1 MYNFGVRK
9 IEFNNTIIYMK
20 RIIIIAAALLAVSM
34 AKADEGMWLLSRL
47 KQQNIE
53 KMQQMGF
60 KLTAEDIYDINK
72 PGIKDAIVGLGNEGR
87 PFRHFCSGEIIS
99 PNGLLLTNH
108 HCGFDAIQAHSSVEH
123 DYLRDGFWAY
133 KMEDELS
140 NPGTTA
146 SILERMEDVTD
157 RVNAVLND
165 KMNEAER
172 EAAIAQVSA
181 EIIKEATKGTKL
193 SGQVQ
198 AMFEGNQFFLFLY
211 TIYKD
216 VRLVGAP
223 PQSMGKFG
231 GDTDN
236 WMWPRHTADFSMFRI
251 YTAPD
256 GSPAEYSKD
265 NVPLKPKHFLPVSI
279 KGVKDG
285 DFAMIMGFPGTTD
298 RYCTSFGLENTMDV
312 TNTIRHKVRTDKLAI
327 MREGMEKDQ
336 KTRIQY
342 ASKYA
347 SCANYWKYS
356 NEQNKALRN
365 LNTMGN
371 KQAIEREFTA
381 WVNADPARK
390 AMYGTVLS
398 DIEQAYKGLKE
409 FSVAE
414 TYAQE
419 ALAGPESHLFAYQAG
434 RGIELLG
441 KAETSD
447 KEKEAIK
454 AQLGEMAK
462 AFYKDFNAD
471 VDAKLFA
478 VLFKVYSD
486 NVSEELHPEVITL
499 INKKYKGDYNKYA
512 AELKAKSVFM
522 SEEAFAAFL
531 AKPDMK
537 KLAKDPVYQAGKSF
551 YTIYLKLS
559 TMTKAIR
566 EQITR
571 GNRLFVRG
579 LMAMNPDKAWAPNA
593 NSTIRLTY
601 GKVGSYKPRDAVFYD
616 YYTTLAG
623 VLEKEGPAGGE
634 FEVPARLK
642 ELYAKK
648 EFGPYGKDVL
658 HVNFITDNDITGG
671 NSGSGVINAEGHLIG
686 TAFDG
691 NSEAMSG
698 DIDFEEN
705 LQRCINLDTRYMLW
719 IVDVFAGAKNLV
731 NEMTI
736 IK

>member
-1 MYNFGVRK
+1 MH
-9 IEFNNTIIYMK
+9 MK
-20 RIIIIAAALLAVSM
+20 KIIIGALALLSVTA
-34 AKADEGMWLLSRL
+34 ARADEGMWLLSRL

-60 KLTAEDIYDINK
+60 KLTAEDIYDVNK
-72 PGIKDAIVGLGNEGR
+72 PGIKDAIVGLGNSGR

-108 HCGFDAIQAHSSVEH
+108 HCGFSAIQAHSSVEH

-133 KMEDELS
+133 RMEDELA

-157 RVNAVLND
+157 QVNAVLND
-165 KMNEAER
+165 GMSEAER
-172 EAAIAQVSA
+172 AEAIAKVSA
-181 EIIKEATKGTKL
+181 DIVKKAVEGTKL

-211 TIYKD
+211 TIYRD

-236 WMWPRHTADFSMFRI
+236 WMWTRHTADFSMFRI

-256 GSPAEYSKD
+256 GSPADYSKD
-265 NVPLKPKHFLPVSI
+265 NVPLKPKHYLPVSA
-279 KGVKDG
+279 KGIQDG

-298 RYCTSFGLENTMDV
+298 RYITSFGLANTMDV
-312 TNTIRHKVRTDKLAI
+312 TNTIRHAVRTDKLAV

-356 NEQNKALRN
+356 NEQNKALRH

-371 KQAIEREFTA
+371 KQQIEREFA
-381 WVNADPARK
+381 EWVNADAARK
-390 AMYGTVLS
+390 AQYGTVLD
-398 DIEQAYKGLKE
+398 DIRKGYDDIRE
-409 FSVAE
+409 YSVANA
-414 TYAQE
+414 YAQE
-419 ALAGPESHLFAYQAG
+419 ALAGPEAHLFAVQFG
-434 RGIELLG
+434 RGVEKMLGDGKELTAEQREGL
-441 KAETSD
+441 KAAA
-447 KEKEAIK
+447 EK
-454 AQLGEMAK
+454 
-462 AFYKDFNAD
+462 FYKDFNAD
-471 VDAKLFA
+471 VDANLFA

-486 NVSEELHPEVITL
+486 NVKEEFHPEIIRL
-499 INKKYKGDYNKYA
+499 INKKYKGDFKKFA
-512 AELKAKSVFM
+512 ADLRAKSIFM
-522 SEEAFAAFL
+522 DEAKLEAFL
-531 AKPDMK
+531 EKPSVKKMK
-537 KLAKDPVYQAGKSF
+537 EDPAYVAGLSFYETYIKLAALMGEMQ
-551 YTIYLKLS
+551 T
-559 TMTKAIR
+559 AIA
-566 EQITR
+566 R
-571 GNRLFVRG
+571 GDRLFVRG
-579 LMAMNPDKAWAPNA
+579 LMEMHPERAWAPNA

-601 GKVGSYKPRDAVFYD
+601 GKVGSYKPRDGVFYD

-623 VLEKEGPAGGE
+623 VIEKEGPKGGE
-634 FEVPARLK
+634 FEVPERLK
-642 ELYAKK
+642 ELYAQKD
-648 EFGPYGKDVL
+648 FGPYGDETLV
-658 HVNFITDNDITGG
+658 VNFITDNDITGG
-671 NSGSGVINAEGHLIG
+671 NSGSGVINAEGQLIG

-719 IVDVFAGAKNLV
+719 IVDKYAGAKNLI

>member
-1 MYNFGVRK
+1 
-9 IEFNNTIIYMK
+9 MK
-20 RIIIIAAALLAVSM
+20 KLLIIAIALLSM
-34 AKADEGMWLLSRL
+34 SVARADEGMWLLSKL
-47 KQQNIE
+47 KEQNIG

-60 KLTAEDIYDINK
+60 KLTAEDIYDVNK
-72 PGIKDAIVGLGNEGR
+72 PGLKDAIVGLGNAGQ
-87 PFRHFCSGEIIS
+87 PFRHFCSGELIS
-99 PNGLLLTNH
+99 PQGLLLTNH
-108 HCGFDAIQAHSSVEH
+108 HCGFNAIQSHSSVEH
-123 DYLRDGFWAY
+123 NYLQDGFWAY
-133 KMEDELS
+133 KMEDELA
-140 NPGTTA
+140 NPGITA
-146 SILERMEDVTD
+146 SILERMEDVTA

-165 KMNEAER
+165 SMSSMDR
-172 EAAIAQVSA
+172 SIAIDSISR
-181 EIIKEATKGTKL
+181 IIVKEATEGNKL

-265 NVPLKPKHFLPVSI
+265 NVPLKPKHYLPVSA

-285 DFAMIMGFPGTTD
+285 DFAMIMGFPGSTD
-298 RYCTSFGLENTMDV
+298 RFTTSYGLENTMDV
-312 TNTIRHKVRTDKLAI
+312 TNDIRYKVRTEKLAV
-327 MREGMEKDQ
+327 MRKGMEKDP

-356 NEQNKALRN
+356 FEQNKALKQ
-365 LNTMGN
+365 LKTLEN
-371 KQAIEREFTA
+371 KKAIEKEFTD
-381 WVNADPARK
+381 WVNADAKRK
-390 AMYGTVLS
+390 EIYGNVLPM
-398 DIEQAYKGLKE
+398 IQKGYADMKE
-409 FSVAE
+409 YSVA
-414 TYAQE
+414 TAYLNE
-419 ALAGPESHLFAYQAG
+419 ALRGPESHLFAYRAG
-434 RGIELLG
+434 RLISDLCSKETSAEE
-441 KAETSD
+441 KAET
-447 KEKEAIK
+447 KETLLK
-454 AQLGEMAK
+454 MA
-462 AFYKDFNAD
+462 ADFYKDFNAE
-471 VDAKLFA
+471 VDAELYA
-478 VLFKVYSD
+478 TLFKMYND
-486 NVSEELHPEVITL
+486 NVSSDLHPEIL
-499 INKKYKGDYNKYA
+499 DFINKKYKGDYEKFA
-512 AELKAKSVFM
+512 ADLKKNSVFM
-522 SEEAFAAFL
+522 DEAVFNNFIENPDCKRMEKDL
-531 AKPDMK
+531 A
-537 KLAKDPVYQAGKSF
+537 YRAGQSF
-551 YTIYLKLS
+551 FGLWVQLS
-559 TMTKAIR
+559 AYSGEMQ
-566 EQITR
+566 EQITQ
-571 GNRLFVRG
+571 GDRLFVRG
-579 LMAMNPDKAWAPNA
+579 LMEMQPEKAWAPNA

-623 VLEKEGPAGGE
+623 VMEKEGPKGGE
-634 FEVPARLK
+634 FEVPDRLK
-642 ELYAKK
+642 ELYAQKD
-648 EFGPYGKDVL
+648 FAPYGEENL
-658 HVNFITDNDITGG
+658 NVNFITDNDITGG

-719 IVDVFAGAKNLV
+719 IVDKYAGAKNLI

>member
-1 MYNFGVRK
+1 
-9 IEFNNTIIYMK
+9 MK
-20 RIIIIAAALLAVSM
+20 KLFILGIALLSLTVAR
-34 AKADEGMWLLSRL
+34 ADEGMWLLSKL

-60 KLTAEDIYDINK
+60 KLSAEDIYDVNK
-72 PGIKDAIVGLGNEGR
+72 PGIKDAIVGLGKSGR

-108 HCGFDAIQAHSSVEH
+108 HCGFETIQMHSSVEH
-123 DYLRDGFWAY
+123 DYLQDGFWAY

-140 NPGTTA
+140 NPILTA

-157 RVNAVLND
+157 RVNASLND
-165 KMNEAER
+165 NMSELER
-172 EAAIAQVSA
+172 TFAIDSISKL
-181 EIIKEATKGTKL
+181 IIKEATENTKL

-198 AMFEGNQFFLFLY
+198 PMFEGNQYFLFLY

-265 NVPLKPKHFLPVSI
+265 NVPLKPKHYLPVSA
-279 KGVKDG
+279 KGIKDG
-285 DFAMIMGFPGTTD
+285 DFAMILGFPGTTD
-298 RYCTSFGLENTMDV
+298 RYTTSFGLQNTMDAV
-312 TNTIRHKVRTDKLAI
+312 NDIRYKVRTEKLQI

-347 SCANYWKYS
+347 TCANYWKYS
-356 NEQNKALRN
+356 FEQNKALKH
-365 LNTMGN
+365 LNTIGN
-371 KQAIEREFTA
+371 KQAIEKQFAA
-381 WVNADPARK
+381 WVNADPGRK
-390 AMYGTVLS
+390 AVYGNVLN
-398 DIEQAYKGLKE
+398 DLAKAYADMKDY
-409 FSVAE
+409 SVTQ
-414 TYAQE
+414 TYIQE
-419 ALAGPESHLFAYQAG
+419 ALAGPEAHLFAYQAG
-434 RGIELLG
+434 RLIESLCDKTTTPEEKADLKNILQDMG
-441 KAETSD
+441 KN
-447 KEKEAIK
+447 
-454 AQLGEMAK
+454 
-462 AFYKDFNAD
+462 FYKDFNAEID
-471 VDAKLFA
+471 TRLFETM
-478 VLFKVYSD
+478 FKMYNDHVNSD
-486 NVSEELHPEVITL
+486 LHPEIIDF
-499 INKKYKGDYNKYA
+499 INKKYKGDYKKFA
-512 AELKAKSVFM
+512 DALKATSVFM
-522 SEEAFAAFL
+522 NEAAYHAFIEN
-531 AKPDMK
+531 PDCK
-537 KLAKDPVYQAGKSF
+537 KLAKDLAYRSGLSVSEMFIKIAA
-551 YTIYLKLS
+551 YTGEMKE
-559 TMTKAIR
+559 K
-566 EQITR
+566 ITR
-571 GNRLFVRG
+571 GDRLFVRG
-579 LMAMNPDKAWAPNA
+579 LMEMEPEKAWAPNA

-616 YYTTLAG
+616 YYTTLTG
-623 VLEKEGPAGGE
+623 VIEKEGPKGGE

-642 ELYAKK
+642 ELYAQKD
-648 EFGPYGKDVL
+648 FAPYGTDNL
-658 HVNFITDNDITGG
+658 SVNFITDNDITGG

-719 IVDVFAGAKNLV
+719 IVDKYAGAKNLI

>member
-1 MYNFGVRK
+1 M
-9 IEFNNTIIYMK
+9 YMK
-20 RIIIIAAALLAVSM
+20 RIIIIAIALLSWTL
-34 AKADEGMWLLSRL
+34 AKADEGMWLLSKIKEL
-47 KQQNIE
+47 NIE

-60 KLTAEDIYDINK
+60 KLTAEDIYNVNK

-87 PFRHFCSGEIIS
+87 PFQHFCSGEIIS

-108 HCGFDAIQAHSSVEH
+108 HCGFSAIQAHSSVEH

-133 KMEDELS
+133 EMKDELA

-146 SILERMEDVTD
+146 SILDRMEDVTE
-157 RVNAVLND
+157 RVNACLND
-165 KMNEAER
+165 GMSEGER
-172 EAAIAQVSA
+172 YAAIDSIS
-181 EIIKEATKGTKL
+181 EIITKEATEGTHF
-193 SGQVQ
+193 SAQVQ
-198 AMFEGNQFFLFLY
+198 PMFEGNQFFLFVY
-211 TIYKD
+211 TIYQD

-256 GSPAEYSKD
+256 GSPAPYSEE
-265 NVPLKPKHFLPVSI
+265 NVPLKPKHYLPVSA
-279 KGVKDG
+279 KGVQDG
-285 DFAMIMGFPGTTD
+285 DFAMIMGFPGTTE
-298 RYCTSFGLENTMDV
+298 RYITSFGLANTMDI
-312 TNTIRHKVRTDKLAI
+312 TNTIRYEVRTDKLAV

-371 KQAIEREFTA
+371 KQAIEREFAA

-390 AMYGTVLS
+390 AVYGSVLA
-398 DIEQAYKGLKE
+398 DLQKGYADMKTL
-409 FSVAE
+409 E
-414 TYAQE
+414 TANVYAQE
-419 ALAGPESHLFAYQAG
+419 ALAGPEAHLFAYRTG
-434 RGIELLG
+434 RVIAKLCDETVSAED
-441 KAETSD
+441 KATLREAL
-447 KEKEAIK
+447 KEMGA
-454 AQLGEMAK
+454 
-462 AFYKDFNAD
+462 AFYKDFNTD

-478 VLFKVYSD
+478 VLFKIYNDKVGAD
-486 NVSEELHPEVITL
+486 LQPESINF
-499 INKKYKGDYNKYA
+499 INKKYKGDFNKFA
-512 AELKAKSVFM
+512 ADLKAKSVFM
-522 SEEAFAAFL
+522 NEASFDAFV
-531 AKPDMK
+531 AEPNMK
-537 KLAKDPVYQAGKSF
+537 KLEKDLAYQAGKSF
-551 YTIYLKLS
+551 YEIYMKINASMAPYNTVL
-559 TMTKAIR
+559 A
-566 EQITR
+566 R

-579 LMAMNPDKAWAPNA
+579 LMEMNPEKAWAPDA
-593 NSTIRLTY
+593 NSTIRMTY

-616 YYTTLAG
+616 YYTTLKG
-623 VLEKEGPAGGE
+623 VIEKEGPAGGE

-642 ELYAKK
+642 ELYAQKN
-648 EFGPYGKDVL
+648 FAPYGNDIL
-658 HVNFITDNDITGG
+658 SVNFITDNDITGG
-671 NSGSGVINAEGHLIG
+671 NSGSPVINAEGHLIG

-719 IVDVFAGAKNLV
+719 IVDVYAGAKNLI

>member
-1 MYNFGVRK
+1 M
-9 IEFNNTIIYMK
+9 YMK
-20 RIIIIAAALLAVSM
+20 RIIIIAIALLSWTL
-34 AKADEGMWLLSRL
+34 AKADEGMWLLSKIKEL
-47 KQQNIE
+47 NIE

-60 KLTAEDIYDINK
+60 KLTAEDIYNVNK

-87 PFRHFCSGEIIS
+87 PFQHFCSGEIIS

-108 HCGFDAIQAHSSVEH
+108 HCGFSAIQAHSSVEH

-133 KMEDELS
+133 EMKEELA

-146 SILERMEDVTD
+146 SILDRMEDVTE
-157 RVNAVLND
+157 RVNACLND
-165 KMNEAER
+165 GMSEGER
-172 EAAIAQVSA
+172 YAAIDSIS
-181 EIIKEATKGTKL
+181 EIITKEATEGTHF
-193 SGQVQ
+193 SAQVQ
-198 AMFEGNQFFLFLY
+198 PMFEGNQFFLFVY
-211 TIYKD
+211 TIYQD

-256 GSPAEYSKD
+256 GSPAPYSEE
-265 NVPLKPKHFLPVSI
+265 NVPLKPKHYLPVSA
-279 KGVKDG
+279 KGVQDG
-285 DFAMIMGFPGTTD
+285 DFAMIMGFPGTTE
-298 RYCTSFGLENTMDV
+298 RYITSFGLANTMDI
-312 TNTIRHKVRTDKLAI
+312 TNTIRYEVRTDKLAV

-371 KQAIEREFTA
+371 KQAIEREFAA

-390 AMYGTVLS
+390 AVYGSVLA
-398 DIEQAYKGLKE
+398 DLQKGYADMKTL
-409 FSVAE
+409 E
-414 TYAQE
+414 TANVYAQE
-419 ALAGPESHLFAYQAG
+419 ALAGPEAHLFAYRTG
-434 RGIELLG
+434 RVIAKLCDETVSAED
-441 KAETSD
+441 KATLREAL
-447 KEKEAIK
+447 KEMGA
-454 AQLGEMAK
+454 
-462 AFYKDFNAD
+462 AFYKDFNTD
-471 VDAKLFA
+471 VDARLFA
-478 VLFKVYSD
+478 VLFKIYNDKVGAD
-486 NVSEELHPEVITL
+486 LQPEIINF
-499 INKKYKGDYNKYA
+499 INKKYKGDFNKFA
-512 AELKAKSVFM
+512 ADLKAKSVFM
-522 SEEAFAAFL
+522 DEASFDAFV
-531 AKPDMK
+531 AEPNMK
-537 KLAKDPVYQAGKSF
+537 KLEKDLAYQAGKSF
-551 YTIYLKLS
+551 YEIYMKINASMAPYNTVL
-559 TMTKAIR
+559 A
-566 EQITR
+566 R

-579 LMAMNPDKAWAPNA
+579 LMEMNPEKAWAPDA
-593 NSTIRLTY
+593 NSTIRMTY

-616 YYTTLAG
+616 YYTTLKG
-623 VLEKEGPAGGE
+623 VIEKEGPAGGE

-642 ELYAKK
+642 ELYAQKN
-648 EFGPYGKDVL
+648 FAPYGNDIL
-658 HVNFITDNDITGG
+658 SVNFITDNDITGG
-671 NSGSGVINAEGHLIG
+671 NSGSPVINAEGHLIG

-719 IVDVFAGAKNLV
+719 IVDVYAGAKNLI

>member
-1 MYNFGVRK
+1 M
-9 IEFNNTIIYMK
+9 YMK
-20 RIIIIAAALLAVSM
+20 RIIIIAIALLSWTL
-34 AKADEGMWLLSRL
+34 AKADEGMWLLSKIKEL
-47 KQQNIE
+47 NIE

-60 KLTAEDIYDINK
+60 KLTAEDIYNVNK
-72 PGIKDAIVGLGNEGR
+72 PGIKDAIVGLGTEGR
-87 PFRHFCSGEIIS
+87 PFQHFCSGEIIS

-108 HCGFDAIQAHSSVEH
+108 HCGFSAIQAHSSVEH

-133 KMEDELS
+133 EMKDELA

-146 SILERMEDVTD
+146 SILDRMEDVTE
-157 RVNAVLND
+157 RVNACLND
-165 KMNEAER
+165 GMSEGER
-172 EAAIAQVSA
+172 YAAIDSIS
-181 EIIKEATKGTKL
+181 EIITKEATEGTHF
-193 SGQVQ
+193 SAQVQ
-198 AMFEGNQFFLFLY
+198 PMFEGNQFFLFVY
-211 TIYKD
+211 TIYQD

-256 GSPAEYSKD
+256 GSPAPYSEE
-265 NVPLKPKHFLPVSI
+265 NVPLKPKHYLPVSA
-279 KGVKDG
+279 KGVQDG
-285 DFAMIMGFPGTTD
+285 DFAMIMGFPGTTE
-298 RYCTSFGLENTMDV
+298 RYITSFGLANTMDI
-312 TNTIRHKVRTDKLAI
+312 TNTIRYEVRTDKLAV

-371 KQAIEREFTA
+371 KQAIEREFAA
-381 WVNADPARK
+381 WVNADPAHK
-390 AMYGTVLS
+390 AVYGSVLA
-398 DIEQAYKGLKE
+398 DLQKGYADMKTL
-409 FSVAE
+409 E
-414 TYAQE
+414 TANVYAQE
-419 ALAGPESHLFAYQAG
+419 ALAGPEAHLFAYRTG
-434 RGIELLG
+434 RVIAKLCDETVSAED
-441 KAETSD
+441 KAKIREAL
-447 KEKEAIK
+447 KEMGA
-454 AQLGEMAK
+454 
-462 AFYKDFNAD
+462 AFYKDFNTD

-478 VLFKVYSD
+478 VLFKIYNDKVGAD
-486 NVSEELHPEVITL
+486 LQPEIINF
-499 INKKYKGDYNKYA
+499 INKKYKGDFNKFA
-512 AELKAKSVFM
+512 ADLKAKSVFM
-522 SEEAFAAFL
+522 DEASFDAFV
-531 AKPDMK
+531 AEPNMK
-537 KLAKDPVYQAGKSF
+537 KLEKDLAYQAGKSF
-551 YTIYLKLS
+551 YEIYMKINASMAPYNTVL
-559 TMTKAIR
+559 A
-566 EQITR
+566 R

-579 LMAMNPDKAWAPNA
+579 LMEMNPEKAWAPDA
-593 NSTIRLTY
+593 NSTIRMTY

-616 YYTTLAG
+616 YYTTLKG
-623 VLEKEGPAGGE
+623 VMEKEGPAGGE

-642 ELYAKK
+642 ELYAQKN
-648 EFGPYGKDVL
+648 FAPYGNDIL
-658 HVNFITDNDITGG
+658 SVNFITDNDITGG
-671 NSGSGVINAEGHLIG
+671 NSGSPVINAEGHLIG

-719 IVDVFAGAKNLV
+719 IVDVYAGAKNLI

>member
-1 MYNFGVRK
+1 
-9 IEFNNTIIYMK
+9 MK
-20 RIIIIAAALLAVSM
+20 KLLIVVFALLSVSIVR
-34 AKADEGMWLLSRL
+34 ADEGMWLLSRL

-60 KLTAEDIYDINK
+60 KLTAEDIYDVNK
-72 PGIKDAIVGLGNEGR
+72 PGIKDAIVGLGNAGR

-99 PNGLLLTNH
+99 PQGLLLTNH
-108 HCGFDAIQAHSSVEH
+108 HCGFSAIQSHSSVEH
-123 DYLRDGFWAY
+123 DYLQDGFWAY
-133 KMEDELS
+133 KMEDELT
-140 NPGTTA
+140 NPGITA

-157 RVNAVLND
+157 RVNAALND
-165 KMNEAER
+165 NMSEMNR
-172 EAAIAQVSA
+172 NILIDSISA
-181 EIIKEATKGTKL
+181 VIVKEATKDTKL

-265 NVPLKPKHFLPVSI
+265 NVPLKPKHYLPVSA

-298 RYCTSFGLENTMDV
+298 RYTTSYGLQNTMDV
-312 TNTIRHKVRTDKLAI
+312 TNDIRYKVRTVKLAV

-356 NEQNKALRN
+356 FEQNKALKQ

-371 KQAIEREFTA
+371 KQAIEKQFTE
-381 WVNADPARK
+381 WVNADASRK
-390 AMYGTVLS
+390 AVYGNVLPMLEEGYA
-398 DIEQAYKGLKE
+398 DLKNY
-409 FSVAE
+409 SIASA
-414 TYAQE
+414 YAQE
-419 ALAGPESHLFAYQAG
+419 ALAGPEAHLFAYRAG
-434 RGIELLG
+434 RMIMDLCDKNTTPEE
-441 KAETSD
+441 KAEISNSL
-447 KEKEAIK
+447 KEM
-454 AQLGEMAK
+454 GK
-462 AFYKDFNAD
+462 AFYKDFNRD
-471 VDAKLFA
+471 VDTKLFA
-478 VLFKVYSD
+478 SLFKVYSD
-486 NVSEELHPEVITL
+486 NVETDLHPEIIDLV
-499 INKKYKGDYNKYA
+499 NKKYKGDYNKFA
-512 AELKAKSVFM
+512 AELQDKSVFM
-522 SEEAFAAFL
+522 SEAAFDTFVD
-531 AKPDMK
+531 KPDCK
-537 KLAKDPVYQAGKSF
+537 KLEKDLVYRSGKSF
-551 YTIYLKLS
+551 YEMWLKLS
-559 TMTKAIR
+559 AYSGEMQEKISK
-566 EQITR
+566 
-571 GNRLFVRG
+571 GDRLFMRG
-579 LMAMNPDKAWAPNA
+579 LMEMSPEKAWAPNA

-616 YYTTLAG
+616 YYTTLTG
-623 VLEKEGPAGGE
+623 VIEKEGPKGGE

-642 ELYAKK
+642 ELYAQKD
-648 EFGPYGKDVL
+648 FAPYGVDNL
-658 HVNFITDNDITGG
+658 SVNFITDNDITGG
-671 NSGSGVINAEGHLIG
+671 NSGSGVINADGHLIG

-719 IVDVFAGAKNLV
+719 IVDKYAGASNLI

>member
-1 MYNFGVRK
+1 
-9 IEFNNTIIYMK
+9 MK
-20 RIIIIAAALLAVSM
+20 KLLIIALALLSVSIVR
-34 AKADEGMWLLSRL
+34 ADEGMWLLSKL
-47 KQQNIE
+47 KPLNIE

-60 KLTAEDIYDINK
+60 KLTAEDIYDVNK
-72 PGIKDAIVGLGNEGR
+72 PGIKDAIVGLGNAGR

-99 PNGLLLTNH
+99 PNGLMLTNH
-108 HCGFDAIQAHSSVEH
+108 HCGFSAIQSHSSVEH
-123 DYLRDGFWAY
+123 DYLADGFWAY
-133 KMEDELS
+133 KMEDELT
-140 NPGTTA
+140 NPGVTA

-157 RVNAVLND
+157 RIAPFLKDDMSEMDRGAIIDSISAV
-165 KMNEAER
+165 
-172 EAAIAQVSA
+172 IV
-181 EIIKEATKGTKL
+181 KEAVAGTKL

-198 AMFEGNQFFLFLY
+198 PMFEGNQFFLFLY

-265 NVPLKPKHFLPVSI
+265 NVPLKPKHYLPVSA

-298 RYCTSFGLENTMDV
+298 RYTTSFGLQNTMDV
-312 TNTIRHKVRTDKLAI
+312 TNDICYKVRTVKLEV
-327 MREGMEKDQ
+327 MREEMAKSP

-356 NEQNKALRN
+356 FEQNKALKN
-365 LNTMGN
+365 LNTKGN
-371 KQAIEREFTA
+371 KEAIEREFTA

-390 AMYGTVLS
+390 ATYGEVLPMIRQGYE
-398 DIEQAYKGLKE
+398 DIKE
-409 FSVAE
+409 YSVA
-414 TYAQE
+414 TAYAQE
-419 ALAGPESHLFAYQAG
+419 ALAGPEAHLFAYRSG
-434 RGIELLG
+434 RMIEDLC
-441 KAETSD
+441 D
-447 KEKEAIK
+447 KEIPAGEKTEIKEALK
-454 AQLGEMAK
+454 DMAK
-462 AFYKDFNAD
+462 AFFKDYNAD
-471 VDAKLFA
+471 LDTKLFA
-478 VLFKVYSD
+478 ALFKIYND
-486 NVSEELHPEVITL
+486 NVDPDLYPEVIDL
-499 INKKYKGDYNKYA
+499 VNKKYKGNYDK
-512 AELKAKSVFM
+512 
-522 SEEAFAAFL
+522 FAAGLQQKSIFMDEAAFNAFL
-531 AKPDMK
+531 DKPDCK
-537 KLAKDPVYQAGKSF
+537 QLAKDPVYIAGKSF
-551 YTIYLKLS
+551 YEIWIKLTAYS
-559 TMTKAIR
+559 GEMQEKISK
-566 EQITR
+566 
-571 GNRLFVRG
+571 GDRLFVRG
-579 LMAMNPDKAWAPNA
+579 LMEMQPDKAWAPNA

-616 YYTTLAG
+616 YYTTLTG
-623 VLEKEGPAGGE
+623 VIEKEGPKGGE
-634 FEVPARLK
+634 FEVPDRLK
-642 ELYAKK
+642 ELYAQQD
-648 EFGPYGKDVL
+648 FAPYGTDKL
-658 HVNFITDNDITGG
+658 SVNFITDNDITGG

-705 LQRCINLDTRYMLW
+705 LQRCINLDTRYFLW
-719 IVDVFAGAKNLV
+719 IVDKYAGAKNLI

>member
-1 MYNFGVRK
+1 MH
-9 IEFNNTIIYMK
+9 MK
-20 RIIIIAAALLAVSM
+20 KIIIVALAWLSVTAAR
-34 AKADEGMWLLSRL
+34 ADEGMWLLSKL

-60 KLTAEDIYDINK
+60 KLTAEDIYDVNK
-72 PGIKDAIVGLGNEGR
+72 PGIKDAIVGLGTEGR

-108 HCGFDAIQAHSSVEH
+108 HCGFSAIQAHSSVEH

-133 KMEDELS
+133 RMEDELA

-157 RVNAVLND
+157 QVNAVLDDN
-165 KMNEAER
+165 MSEAER
-172 EAAIAQVSA
+172 AEAIAKVSA
-181 EIIKEATKGTKL
+181 DIVKKAVEGTKL

-198 AMFEGNQFFLFLY
+198 SMFEGNQFFLFLY
-211 TIYKD
+211 TIYRD

-236 WMWPRHTADFSMFRI
+236 WMWTRHTADFSMFRI

-265 NVPLKPKHFLPVSI
+265 NVPLKPKHYLPVSA
-279 KGVKDG
+279 KGIQDG

-298 RYCTSFGLENTMDV
+298 RYVTSFGLANTMDV
-312 TNTIRHKVRTDKLAI
+312 TNTIRHAVRTDKLAV

-356 NEQNKALRN
+356 NEQNKALRQ

-371 KQAIEREFTA
+371 KQQIEREFTE
-381 WVNADPARK
+381 WVNADAARK
-390 AMYGTVLS
+390 AQYAHVLD
-398 DIEQAYKGLKE
+398 DIRQGYEAMKE
-409 FSVAE
+409 YSVAN

-419 ALAGPESHLFAYQAG
+419 ALAGPEAHLFAVQFG
-434 RGIELLG
+434 RGVEKMLDEKMTAEQRKELKEGLK
-441 KAETSD
+441 KAAE
-447 KEKEAIK
+447 
-454 AQLGEMAK
+454 G
-462 AFYKDFNAD
+462 FYKDFNAD
-471 VDAKLFA
+471 VDANLFG

-486 NVSEELHPEVITL
+486 NVKEEFHPEIIRM
-499 INKKYKGDYNKYA
+499 INKKYKGDFKKFA
-512 AELKAKSVFM
+512 ADLRAKSIFMDEAKLDAFLEKPNVKKMKQDPAYVAGLSFYETYFKLGALM
-522 SEEAFAAFL
+522 SE
-531 AKPDMK
+531 M
-537 KLAKDPVYQAGKSF
+537 Q
-551 YTIYLKLS
+551 T
-559 TMTKAIR
+559 AIG
-566 EQITR
+566 R
-571 GNRLFVRG
+571 GDRLFVRG
-579 LMAMNPDKAWAPNA
+579 LMEMQPEKAWAPNA

-601 GKVGSYKPRDAVFYD
+601 GKVGSYKPRDGVFYD

-623 VLEKEGPAGGE
+623 VLEKEGPKGGE
-634 FEVPARLK
+634 FEVPERLK
-642 ELYAKK
+642 ELYAQKD
-648 EFGPYGKDVL
+648 FGPYGDETLV
-658 HVNFITDNDITGG
+658 VNFITDNDITGG
-671 NSGSGVINAEGHLIG
+671 NSGSGVINAEGQLIG

-719 IVDVFAGAKNLV
+719 IVDKYAGAKNLI

>member
-1 MYNFGVRK
+1 MK
-9 IEFNNTIIYMK
+9 KLLIITI
-20 RIIIIAAALLAVSM
+20 ALLSLSVAR
-34 AKADEGMWLLSRL
+34 ADEGMWLLSKI
-47 KQQNIE
+47 KQLNID
-53 KMQQMGF
+53 KMQEMGF
-60 KLTAEDIYDINK
+60 KLTAEDIYDVNK
-72 PGIKDAIVGLGNEGR
+72 PGIKDAIVGLGNAGR
-87 PFRHFCSGEIIS
+87 PVRHFCSGEIIS

-108 HCGFDAIQAHSSVEH
+108 HCGFGAIQSHSSVEH
-123 DYLRDGFWAY
+123 DYLADGFWAY
-133 KMEDELS
+133 KMEDELT
-140 NPGTTA
+140 NPGVTA
-146 SILERMEDVTD
+146 SILERMEDVTE
-157 RVNAVLND
+157 RVNALLND
-165 KMNEAER
+165 NMSEMDRN
-172 EAAIAQVSA
+172 IVIDSISA
-181 EIIKEATKGTKL
+181 VIVKEATQGTQL

-198 AMFEGNQFFLFLY
+198 EMFEGNQFFLFLY

-265 NVPLKPKHFLPVSI
+265 NIPLKPKHYLPVSA
-279 KGVKDG
+279 KGIKDG

-298 RYCTSFGLENTMDV
+298 RYTTSYGLENTMDV
-312 TNTIRHKVRTDKLAI
+312 TNDIRYKVRTVKLEV

-356 NEQNKALRN
+356 FEQNKALEQ

-371 KQAIEREFTA
+371 KQAIEKRFTE

-390 AMYGTVLS
+390 ATYGNVLN
-398 DIEQAYKGLKE
+398 DIQKGYADMRNYAVATAY
-409 FSVAE
+409 V
-414 TYAQE
+414 QE
-419 ALAGPESHLFAYQAG
+419 ALAGPEAHLFAYRAG
-434 RGIELLG
+434 RMIPDLCDKTVTPEE
-441 KAETSD
+441 KAEI
-447 KEKEAIK
+447 KEALK
-454 AQLGEMAK
+454 EMAK
-462 AFYKDFNAD
+462 AFYKDFNTE

-478 VLFKVYSD
+478 KLFKVYND
-486 NVSEELHPEVITL
+486 KVDADLHPDIIDF
-499 INKKYKGDYNKYA
+499 INKKFKGDYDKFANQ
-512 AELKAKSVFM
+512 LKTSSIFM
-522 SEEAFAAFL
+522 NEEAFMAFL
-531 AKPDMK
+531 EKPDCK
-537 KLAKDPVYQAGKSF
+537 KLEKDLAYRAGKSF
-551 YTIYLKLS
+551 YEMWIKLS
-559 TMTKAIR
+559 AYTGEMQEKITK
-566 EQITR
+566 
-571 GNRLFVRG
+571 GDRLFVRG
-579 LMAMNPDKAWAPNA
+579 LMEMEPEKAWAPNA

-623 VLEKEGPAGGE
+623 VIEKEGPKGGE

-642 ELYAKK
+642 ELYAQKD
-648 EFGPYGKDVL
+648 FAPYGNEYL
-658 HVNFITDNDITGG
+658 SVNFITDNDITGG

-705 LQRCINLDTRYMLW
+705 LQRCINLDTRYFLW
-719 IVDVFAGAKNLV
+719 IVDKYAGAKNLI

>member
-1 MYNFGVRK
+1 
-9 IEFNNTIIYMK
+9 MK
-20 RIIIIAAALLAVSM
+20 KLLIIALALLSVSIVR
-34 AKADEGMWLLSRL
+34 ADEGMWLLSKL
-47 KQQNIE
+47 KPLNIE

-60 KLTAEDIYDINK
+60 KLTAEDIYDVNK
-72 PGIKDAIVGLGNEGR
+72 PGIKDAIVGLGNAGR

-99 PNGLLLTNH
+99 PNGLMLTNH
-108 HCGFDAIQAHSSVEH
+108 HCGFSAIQSHSSVEH
-123 DYLRDGFWAY
+123 DYLADGFWAY
-133 KMEDELS
+133 KMEDELT
-140 NPGTTA
+140 NPGVTA

-157 RVNAVLND
+157 RIAPFLKDDMSEMDRGAIIDSISAV
-165 KMNEAER
+165 
-172 EAAIAQVSA
+172 IV
-181 EIIKEATKGTKL
+181 KEAVAGTKL

-198 AMFEGNQFFLFLY
+198 PMFEGNQFFLFLY

-265 NVPLKPKHFLPVSI
+265 NVPLKPKHYLPVSA

-298 RYCTSFGLENTMDV
+298 RYTTSFGLQNTMDV
-312 TNTIRHKVRTDKLAI
+312 TNDIRYKVRTVKLEV
-327 MREGMEKDQ
+327 MREEMAKSP

-356 NEQNKALRN
+356 FEQNKALKN
-365 LNTMGN
+365 LNTKGN
-371 KQAIEREFTA
+371 KEAIEREFTA

-390 AMYGTVLS
+390 ATYGEVLPMIRQGYE
-398 DIEQAYKGLKE
+398 DIKE
-409 FSVAE
+409 YSVA
-414 TYAQE
+414 TAYAQE
-419 ALAGPESHLFAYQAG
+419 ALAGPEAHLFAYRSG
-434 RGIELLG
+434 RMIEDLC
-441 KAETSD
+441 D
-447 KEKEAIK
+447 KEIPAGEKTEIKEALK
-454 AQLGEMAK
+454 DMSK
-462 AFYKDFNAD
+462 AFFKDYNAD
-471 VDAKLFA
+471 LDTKLFA
-478 VLFKVYSD
+478 ALFKIYND
-486 NVSEELHPEVITL
+486 NVDPDLYPEVIGL
-499 INKKYKGDYNKYA
+499 VNKKYKGNYDK
-512 AELKAKSVFM
+512 
-522 SEEAFAAFL
+522 FAAGLQQKSIFM
-531 AKPDMK
+531 AEAAFNAFIDNPDRK
-537 KLAKDPVYQAGKSF
+537 QLAKDPVYIAGNSF
-551 YTIYLKLS
+551 YENWIKLTAYS
-559 TMTKAIR
+559 GEMQEKISK
-566 EQITR
+566 
-571 GNRLFVRG
+571 GDRLFVRG
-579 LMAMNPDKAWAPNA
+579 LMEMQPDKAWAPNA

-616 YYTTLAG
+616 YYTTLTG
-623 VLEKEGPAGGE
+623 EIEKEGPKGGE
-634 FEVPARLK
+634 FEVPDRLK
-642 ELYAKK
+642 ELYARQD
-648 EFGPYGKDVL
+648 FAPYGTDKL
-658 HVNFITDNDITGG
+658 SVNFITDNDITGG

-705 LQRCINLDTRYMLW
+705 LQRCINLDTRYFLW
-719 IVDVFAGAKNLV
+719 IVDKYAGAKNLI

>member
-1 MYNFGVRK
+1 M
-9 IEFNNTIIYMK
+9 YMK
-20 RIIIIAAALLAVSM
+20 RIIIIAIALLSWTL
-34 AKADEGMWLLSRL
+34 AKADEGMWLLSKIKEL
-47 KQQNIE
+47 NIE

-60 KLTAEDIYDINK
+60 KLTAEDIYNVNK

-87 PFRHFCSGEIIS
+87 PFQHFCSGEIIS

-108 HCGFDAIQAHSSVEH
+108 HCGFSAIQAHSSVEH

-133 KMEDELS
+133 EMKDELA

-146 SILERMEDVTD
+146 SILDRMEDVTE
-157 RVNAVLND
+157 RVNACLND
-165 KMNEAER
+165 GMSEGER
-172 EAAIAQVSA
+172 YAAIDSIS
-181 EIIKEATKGTKL
+181 EIITKEATEGTHF
-193 SGQVQ
+193 SAQVQ
-198 AMFEGNQFFLFLY
+198 PMFEGNQFFLFVY
-211 TIYKD
+211 TIYQD

-256 GSPAEYSKD
+256 GSPAPYSEE
-265 NVPLKPKHFLPVSI
+265 NVPLKPKHYLPVSA
-279 KGVKDG
+279 KGVQDG
-285 DFAMIMGFPGTTD
+285 DFAMIMGFPGTTE
-298 RYCTSFGLENTMDV
+298 RYITSFGLANTMDI
-312 TNTIRHKVRTDKLAI
+312 TNTIRYEVRTDKLAV

-371 KQAIEREFTA
+371 KQAIEREFAA

-390 AMYGTVLS
+390 AVYGSVLA
-398 DIEQAYKGLKE
+398 DLQKGYADMKTL
-409 FSVAE
+409 E
-414 TYAQE
+414 TANVYAQE
-419 ALAGPESHLFAYQAG
+419 ALAGPEAHLFAYRTG
-434 RGIELLG
+434 RVIAKLCDETVSAED
-441 KAETSD
+441 KATLREAL
-447 KEKEAIK
+447 KEMGA
-454 AQLGEMAK
+454 
-462 AFYKDFNAD
+462 AFYKDFNTD

-478 VLFKVYSD
+478 VLFKIYNDKVGAD
-486 NVSEELHPEVITL
+486 LQPEIINF
-499 INKKYKGDYNKYA
+499 INKKYKGDFNKFA
-512 AELKAKSVFM
+512 ADLKAKSVFM
-522 SEEAFAAFL
+522 NEASFDAFV
-531 AKPDMK
+531 AEPNMK
-537 KLAKDPVYQAGKSF
+537 KLEKDLAYQAGKSF
-551 YTIYLKLS
+551 YEIYMKINASMAPYNTVL
-559 TMTKAIR
+559 A
-566 EQITR
+566 R

-579 LMAMNPDKAWAPNA
+579 LMEMNPEKAWAPDA
-593 NSTIRLTY
+593 NSTIRMTY
-601 GKVGSYKPRDAVFYD
+601 GRVGSYKPRDAVFYD
-616 YYTTLAG
+616 YYTTLKG
-623 VLEKEGPAGGE
+623 VIEKEGPAGGE

-642 ELYAKK
+642 ELYAQKN
-648 EFGPYGKDVL
+648 FAPYGNDIL
-658 HVNFITDNDITGG
+658 SVNFITDNDITGG
-671 NSGSGVINAEGHLIG
+671 NSGSPVINAEGHLIG

-719 IVDVFAGAKNLV
+719 IVDVYAGAKNLI